1 MSPGKTTKSGSHPW
15 CLPASL
21 PVSNPSSSLRDFTFK
36 VYLKSICFLPSLS
49 SSLVIKILPAV
60 VLSYLD
66 HCKCFQTSLCTFTY
80 AAVWTTL
87 SSSTKTIFFIVNVNP
102 AFHFKILHDSYF
114 FHKLKKIFGMAY
126 RPCPSNVKYT
136 PSLLTILWPASL
148 SVTAPNQF
156 TCQSL
161 YTDSSEIV

>member
-15 CLPASL
+15 CLPTSL

-114 FHKLKKIFGMAY
+114 FINWKK
-126 RPCPSNVKYT
+126 
-136 PSLLTILWPASL
+136 SLVWP
-148 SVTAPNQF
+148 TAPAHQMWN
-156 TCQSL
+156 THLPCSL
-161 YTDSSEIV
+161 YSDLLPFLWQHQTSSRVRAFTQTVLR